1 MDETEKLDANNQT
14 LGTIGKFRLVE
25 KLGQG
30 GFGEV
35 YKAFDP
41 DLQVYRALKIPH
53 VQSENT
59 GEQLEEARLQAKITH
74 PNIVQV
80 HSVEQI
86 EGKWVIVMD
95 YVEGGSLRD
104 RLNGVNPIPVDDA
117 VSYVIQIAS
126 ALKEAHAHNIVHH
139 DIKPENILFTA
150 EGKPKVADFGIA
162 RIVRESR
169 PAMSRIMGT
178 AIYMA
183 PEQLEGIADMRS
195 DIWSLGVVLYE
206 MLTDR
211 SCFEA
216 DSDPEVLKKIVMETP
231 RPAIELNPLV
241 PDTLN
246 NIVMRMLEKDVEKR
260 YQTMDDVIKDLE
272 TFKQM
277 AWVEKRRPLRW
288 IVPVFVAIVLT
299 AASLVYGSYTGL
311 FDLSKLPLIGRHHA
325 SASIPV
331 AQVPKEI
338 TALGYPD
345 QVNAA
350 GDFIRKSQFPVA
362 FQVLGNIA
370 KNAKDRELRAKAQYI
385 QASLALEY
393 MKQPRL
399 AMDLYKDLI
408 KKYPENPYAG
418 SAHYFL
424 GWIYYEK
431 QNDLR
436 KAISHLAIV
445 IEHYPNSPERQTA
458 EFLMEDAARRLAKE
472 GPKVGL
478 VLKSSLGALLPN
490 NIISLVITLLSLFP
504 LVSMPIAWILTQYHK
519 PDLSTAGTVSSRQLI
534 RIVMKT
540 PGLRT
545 LIIIII
551 ISQIISFTMTRY
563 QSKHEYINMVN
574 AIKHAGI
581 SLDAPR

>member
-1 MDETEKLDANNQT
+1 MDKTKELDPEEQT
-14 LGTIGKFRLVE
+14 LGTIGKFRLVK

-41 DLQVYRALKIPH
+41 DLQVFRALKIPH

-74 PNIVQV
+74 ANIVQV

-95 YVEGGSLRD
+95 YLEGGSLRD
-104 RLNGVNPIPVDDA
+104 RLNDVNPIPVDDA
-117 VSYVIQIAS
+117 VSYAIQIAS
-126 ALKEAHAHNIVHH
+126 ALKEAHVHNIVHH

-150 EGKPKVADFGIA
+150 DGKPKVADFGIA
-162 RIVRESR
+162 RVVRESR
-169 PAMSRIMGT
+169 PEMSRIMGT
-178 AIYMA
+178 AVYMA

-206 MLTDR
+206 MLTGR

-216 DSDPEVLKKIVMETP
+216 NSDPEVLKKIVMETP
-231 RPAIELNPLV
+231 RPVSELNPMV

-246 NIVMRMLEKDVEKR
+246 DIVMRMLQKNMEKR
-260 YQTMDDVIKDLE
+260 YQAMDDVIKDLE

-277 AWVEKRRPLRW
+277 AWVEKRRTLRW
-288 IVPVFVAIVLT
+288 VVPVFVAIVL
-299 AASLVYGSYTGL
+299 AVGSLIYGAYTGI
-311 FDLSKLPLIGRHHA
+311 FDISGLPVIGHHA
-325 SASIPV
+325 SAAIPQ

-338 TALGYPD
+338 KALGYNE
-345 QVNAA
+345 QVDAA
-350 GDFIRKSQFPVA
+350 ANLIRKGQFAGA
-362 FQVLGNIA
+362 FQVLGNVA
-370 KNAKDRELRAKAQYI
+370 RNAKDKGIRVRAQYM

-393 MKQPRL
+393 MKKPRL
-399 AMDLYKDLI
+399 AMHLYKDLI
-408 KKYPENPYAG
+408 KKYPQSTYAG

-431 QNDLR
+431 KKDLR
-436 KAISHLAIV
+436 KAITHLAIV
-445 IEHYPNSPERQTA
+445 IEHYPDSPERQTA
-458 EFLMEDAARRLAKE
+458 EFLIQDAAKRLAEE
-472 GPKVGL
+472 GPNVGL
-478 VLKSSLGALLPN
+478 VVKSSLGALLPN
-490 NIISLVITLLSLFP
+490 NIVSLLITLLSLFP

-519 PDLSTAGTVSSRQLI
+519 PDLSAAGTISSRQLA

-551 ISQIISFTMTRY
+551 ISQIISFSMTRY
-563 QSKHEYINMVN
+563 QSKHEYISMVN
-574 AIKHAGI
+574 AIKHAGVTMDV
-581 SLDAPR
+581 SR